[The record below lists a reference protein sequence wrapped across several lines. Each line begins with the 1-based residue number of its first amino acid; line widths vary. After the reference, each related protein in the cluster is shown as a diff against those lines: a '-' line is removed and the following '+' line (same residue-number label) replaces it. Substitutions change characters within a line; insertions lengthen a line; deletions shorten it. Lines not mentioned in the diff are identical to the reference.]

1 MADVQTVGCRTME
14 RLRGRDRRTVNLS
27 TKLTAIEARVIH
39 DAATRAGSTP
49 SEWAREALLRAAQG
63 DSSDPITIDIFAE
76 CVGSQMLMMHAF
88 EPLLKTAGMTIEQI
102 KVIFDQVQ
110 KTKLNQAQEL
120 LARRAKRRAEE
131 PRRTTE

>member
-1 MADVQTVGCRTME
+1 MGEVQTVGYGTLE

-27 TKLTAIEARVIH
+27 TKLTAIEARAIH

-63 DSSDPITIDIFAE
+63 GSSDPITMDIFAE
-76 CVGSQMLMMHAF
+76 CVGSQMLMMSAF
-88 EPLLKTAGMTIEQI
+88 EPLLKTAGMPIEQI
-102 KVIFDQVQ
+102 KALFDQVQ
-110 KTKLNQAQEL
+110 KTKLNHAQEL